1 MKNRT
6 DIVSSQRKRTRDIS
20 LFRAFD
26 FMNVNTTPSD
36 ISYLPFSH
44 TNDLLAVKDSVCA
57 SSRKERTAPKSSV
70 ARSRSF
76 IDTLSS
82 AVISVLRSNGFKC
95 DAEGFFPDEFYD
107 ECVGKIMSTSVCD
120 IDADLQTI
128 YAKQMMMLFK
138 QSGVVTVENSKVR
151 IHEESLS
158 YESLFRAF
166 WDKVSWCDYFPSM
179 PDTARQMNEER
190 FLLVELLL
198 GQHDVFC
205 VDDMAR
211 EYFAGSHIL
220 KADML
225 LYVSF
230 FDFSFFSWIRHFGL
244 VEYVDDSDGRVKAAV
259 TAWGR
264 QFLSIMI

>member
-1 MKNRT
+1 
-6 DIVSSQRKRTRDIS
+6 
-20 LFRAFD
+20 
-26 FMNVNTTPSD
+26 MNVNTTPSD

-44 TNDLLAVKDSVCA
+44 TNDLLAVRDSVRA
-57 SSRKERTAPKSSV
+57 SSRKERISPNSTV

-82 AVISVLRSNGFKC
+82 AVISVLRTNAFNC
-95 DAEGFFPDEFYD
+95 DADGFFPDDFYN
-107 ECVGKIMSTSVCD
+107 ECVQKIMSASTCD
-120 IDADLQTI
+120 IDADLQMI

-138 QSGVVTVENSKVR
+138 QSGVVIADNGVAR

-166 WDKVSWCDYFPSM
+166 WNKVSWCDYFPSM
-179 PDTARQMNEER
+179 PDTARQMNDER

-211 EYFAGSHIL
+211 EYFSGSHIL

-264 QFLSIMI
+264 HFLSVMI